1 MSVSVIGKLVSCLF
15 CLQVQLKGEIPFPYL
30 LLNGILQQWKTPS
43 QKNVQ
48 GCFFPLVR
56 RNLIQFPSSQCYSL
70 SFKLHNVS
78 RKSKVCLLYYT
89 SRLRWLVFPRL
100 TLSKFSNVNVAFTV
114 AKCTRWARDNFLSS
128 RCFKIFK
135 KVGQNLKCFKK
146 IGQIRKTCRNEKHY
160 SVFNSSF
167 FFHFQV
173 LWAAVFSFAKGFGAC
188 TACTCTSIT
197 QYQLI
202 GLCCLWSIGSV
213 NFAIYCSSFNQL
225 VLLTI
230 DWASPQW
237 LRLWQWKNKRAGCI
251 WYDDSSLLCTCATL
265 V

>member
-1 MSVSVIGKLVSCLF
+1 MEYYNGGKPL
-15 CLQVQLKGEIPFPYL
+15 LKKMFRVVFFL
-30 LLNGILQQWKTPS
+30 LLDEIWFNS
-43 QKNVQ
+43 Q
-48 GCFFPLVR
+48 
-56 RNLIQFPSSQCYSL
+56 SQCYSL

-100 TLSKFSNVNVAFTV
+100 TLSKSSNVNVAFTV
-114 AKCTRWARDNFLSS
+114 PLWVHDNFLSS
-128 RCFKIFK
+128 RCFKILK

-146 IGQIRKTCRNEKHY
+146 IGQIRKTCRTEKRY
-160 SVFNSSF
+160 YVLNSSF
-167 FFHFQV
+167 FMFKYYELQF
-173 LWAAVFSFAKGFGAC
+173 FSFAKGFG
-188 TACTCTSIT
+188 TCTCTSII

-213 NFAIYCSSFNQL
+213 NFATYCSSFNQL

-237 LRLWQWKNKRAGCI
+237 LRLWQWKNKSAGCI